1 MTRRS
6 DILMNVALTAVGISA
21 LATLA
26 IAACRVTGAV
36 LPIYP
41 LMFIALGCGAVA
53 IGMVLV
59 DAWTS
64 K

>member
-21 LATLA
+21 FSTIA
-26 IAACRVTGAV
+26 IVACRVSGVV

-41 LMFIALGCGAVA
+41 LVFIALGSGAVA